1 MIIPDKSFIRY
12 SRVFESALFEYFPKN
27 PHCLNIFPHKNM
39 TTLIEYTLIE
49 SALFEDLLYNPPEE
63 KKNTCN
69 IINQLANNKANR
81 SPIANE
87 ILAFG
92 WLVVLLFCVSLLVFR
107 CAKGR
112 RSTEENSCVGLWLH
126 SQNWLQCWKATFCP
140 FSIPTTILWY
150 SLEFSTYYTYQ
161 CYRIQILLAITSA
174 KNTYIFTNIDTT
186 PQGKPSLSL
195 FCNRHIGI
203 IYLISYLL
211 YQVVVVQI
219 KNRNTVTLYSPDY
232 MQH

>member
-1 MIIPDKSFIRY
+1 MKLYINRPNTKKARRRRKREKRRNKSPLKHF
-12 SRVFESALFEYFPKN
+12 SGL
-27 PHCLNIFPHKNM
+27 
-39 TTLIEYTLIE
+39 
-49 SALFEDLLYNPPEE
+49 
-63 KKNTCN
+63 KNTYN

-150 SLEFSTYYTYQ
+150 SLEFSTYYT
-161 CYRIQILLAITSA
+161 
-174 KNTYIFTNIDTT
+174 F
-186 PQGKPSLSL
+186 
-195 FCNRHIGI
+195 
-203 IYLISYLL
+203 
-211 YQVVVVQI
+211 
-219 KNRNTVTLYSPDY
+219 
-232 MQH
+232 